1 MQSHKQRKCGP
12 ACQPQGFLLPSP
24 ETTGDGSGPQ
34 PSLLPWQWAGAV
46 PFEWGCSPHLS
57 GPLQPAPLQGDIN
70 SLAIWESDSR
80 KGSWFP
86 QVGLEAGSLPLM
98 LLQVLIR
105 HVSSAHV
112 RLEFTSL
119 L

>member
-1 MQSHKQRKCGP
+1 MQPHKQRQCGP
-12 ACQPQGFLLPSP
+12 ACQPQGFLLPSS
-24 ETTGDGSGPQ
+24 ETTGDESGPQ

-46 PFEWGCSPHLS
+46 PFEWDCSPHLP
-57 GPLQPAPLQGDIN
+57 GTPQPAPLQGDTS

-80 KGSWFP
+80 KGLWFH
-86 QVGLEAGSLPLM
+86 QVGLGAGSLPLM
-98 LLQVLIR
+98 LLQVLTR
-105 HVSSAHV
+105 HVSSDLV